1 MNLKRLS
8 IITLALIALVATNLL
23 AIATFNP
30 VTALSMGRCVPLIM
44 CGGGGG
50 RRLSPP
56 PVVRQNNPEP
66 QAQPQSRQ
74 EEEQEEHEHRPQSN
88 PAPPS
93 CTPTYAPPVVSLQD
107 YLPPYPV
114 VIGQDPE
121 QVGVDVIVTALGG
134 LKSNGC
140 SSGPGRATISS
151 ITLDG
156 VDLSAESRGWITGE
170 LAQLYPGA
178 HIKDSYPL
186 RPSANRSV
194 SGMNATLRFHLD
206 PRDPG
211 TYLAT
216 VTVRQSDGRMST
228 RTFEIPVH
236 LLDGTITW

>member
-1 MNLKRLS
+1 MQIKRLS
-8 IITLALIALVATNLL
+8 IFILMLTALIGTNLL
-23 AIATFNP
+23 ALAIFTPAE
-30 VTALSMGRCVPLIM
+30 ALSMGRCFPLIM

-50 RRLSPP
+50 RRVSPP
-56 PVVRQNNPEP
+56 PIVRHSNPEP
-66 QAQPQSRQ
+66 PPQPRQQ
-74 EEEQEEHEHRPQSN
+74 EEEEEEHEHRPPSN

-107 YLPPYPV
+107 YSPPYPV

-121 QVGVDVIVTALGG
+121 RVGVDVIVTALGG

-140 SSGPGRATISS
+140 SSGPGRATISTIS
-151 ITLDG
+151 LDG

-178 HIKDSYPL
+178 HVKDSYPL
-186 RPSANRSV
+186 RPSANRSI
-194 SGMNATLRFHLD
+194 SGSTATLRFHLD

-216 VTVRQSDGRMST
+216 VTVRQSDNRMTT
-228 RTFEIPVH
+228 RTFQIPVH
-236 LLDGTITW
+236 LLDATITW